1 MKKTF
6 TAILAILMSVIL
18 VACKDDEPI
27 KMNLTFE
34 EAEISIIEVYHKNS
48 ATNSCERIVVS
59 DRADIQKIY
68 HELSD
73 IVLEEREIDN
83 SDYVI
88 GLDAVSIRIIL
99 VDGTKFDVSFA
110 NQGEGGFISFTSGD
124 AQYYTQMKV
133 SSSWAPLKEQYEC
146 ESVGMDEMP

>member
-6 TAILAILMSVIL
+6 VVIWAILMSVLL

-27 KMNLTFE
+27 KMNFTFE
-34 EAEISIIEVYHKNS
+34 EPEISIIEVYHKNS
-48 ATNSCERIVVS
+48 APNTCERIVVS
-59 DRADIQKIY
+59 DRTNIQKIY
-68 HELSD
+68 RELSD
-73 IVLEEREIDN
+73 IVLEEREIDY

-88 GLDAVSIRIIL
+88 GLDAVSIRIIME
-99 VDGTKFDVSFA
+99 DGTKFDVSFA

-124 AQYYTQMKV
+124 AQYYTRAAV
-133 SSSWAPLKEQYEC
+133 SSSWASLKELYES